1 MDDIIKLFD
10 SLLTLL
16 VSFPVTIFQ
25 VFISPDRVVGVEP
38 SPLISPPG
46 ATLVISFIIW
56 YLAHS
61 TQAKIR
67 YALKL
72 PSMPEK
78 EYAMRIFVLV
88 IFLLLIQY
96 LILSIPFI
104 LPKQPVDAIKI
115 IKALSYPVS
124 VLMTINGLVY
134 LIYIIFPIG
143 SEPHG
148 MTIEERH
155 HKILREMREESGRK
169 RIVIEED
176 ANALALLAGILI
188 YMCALYNVVRALFQL
203 SFSQTIIPTIVLL
216 VGTFVVMNL
225 FSHMMFVRLDGLVER
240 LKSQEE
246 AIPGKRHE
254 EEASSA

>member
-1 MDDIIKLFD
+1 
-10 SLLTLL
+10 
-16 VSFPVTIFQ
+16 
-25 VFISPDRVVGVEP
+25 
-38 SPLISPPG
+38 
-46 ATLVISFIIW
+46 
-56 YLAHS
+56 
-61 TQAKIR
+61 
-67 YALKL
+67 
-72 PSMPEK
+72 
-78 EYAMRIFVLV
+78 
-88 IFLLLIQY
+88 
-96 LILSIPFI
+96 
-104 LPKQPVDAIKI
+104 
-115 IKALSYPVS
+115 
-124 VLMTINGLVY
+124 
-134 LIYIIFPIG
+134 
-143 SEPHG
+143 